1 MSAELERT
9 RAELLSLLHPRSHRT
24 AGAEDGDV
32 FPRSSLMRAIIH
44 GGRGWALVA
53 LSAVALVAAYRRRSP
68 RALLPLLGLIAGT
81 RSRMLEHRA
90 AVTQAALRPR
100 VTSGA
105 TGTDGPGRGSA

>member
-1 MSAELERT
+1 M
-9 RAELLSLLHPRSHRT
+9 
-24 AGAEDGDV
+24 
-32 FPRSSLMRAIIH
+32 
-44 GGRGWALVA
+44 
-53 LSAVALVAAYRRRSP
+53 AVSVIALVAAYRRRSP

-105 TGTDGPGRGSA
+105 IGTDGPGRF